1 MAKYRFNIID
11 ILTEDI
17 IETSEDVYATYEE
30 AEQDAQQ
37 WISDYGVGADV
48 LALAGEAFGNPD
60 DVDYEVCEV

>member
-48 LALAGEAFGNPD
+48 LALAGDAL
-60 DVDYEVCEV
+60 